1 MVIKTDRFI
10 PDVDVKEPKLV
21 LKIGIPKEKIIE
33 EVLSQGLE
41 HFQVLFETN
50 PHPMLII
57 DPKSLAILAV
67 NNVALQLYG
76 YSREELLRFTIKDIR
91 PPEDVPLLMQCL
103 KRYAPQLQQKGYR
116 SVGVY
121 RHRKKDGTIF
131 PVEIT
136 ASPMQFKGQTARL
149 VLIREIPLD

>member
-41 HFQVLFETN
+41 QFQVLFESN

-57 DPKSLAILAV
+57 NTETLSILAV
-67 NNVALQLYG
+67 NNAALQLYG
-76 YSREELLRFTIKDIR
+76 YLREEFLRFTIKDIR
-91 PPEDVPLLMQCL
+91 PPEDVPILMQGL
-103 KRYAPQLQQKGYR
+103 QHYAQQLQQKGYR
-116 SVGVY
+116 SVGIY
-121 RHRKKDGTIF
+121 RHRKKDGTVF

-136 ASPMQFKGQTARL
+136 TSPMQFKGQSARL
-149 VLIREIPLD
+149 VLIREIPS